1 MTTLVDQLIVRLDL
15 DPAKLDES
23 RKRAAESIVR
33 MKEDAA
39 KQGKQVEGKN
49 EQILEGFKVVQRN
62 VLLLATLFTG
72 GVGIKEFIKNTT
84 QVSNALGNLAPQLK
98 TSATNLGLWGAAS
111 QSIGGN
117 ANSIVNAIGNLTN
130 DLATFSLTGES
141 KVVPVLRA
149 LTDSTGAM
157 AVKVTE
163 ANGKMR
169 DTTDILL
176 DLAEWAHQQS
186 DPARAAAVLRMLGF
200 DQDGINLMLKGK
212 DALKKTMED
221 LRKVNELTEEDVKA
235 ARELTA
241 SWNAMSIASEQLG
254 RSLLTGLAPMLTWL
268 MDSMTGAAERI
279 KKSIKSQN
287 ETSTRFEALPW
298 SERARMSWQET
309 IHPGST
315 PLSGM
320 VPWPDLR
327 APGGGAPA
335 PGGASSGGAD
345 RNDKAPTPAVLE
357 NAVKLLRSGGS
368 TGDLQ
373 RFMQQQGY
381 PMSGAWCGQFAAS
394 VVKSY
399 GGTPPKGAAIASNWR
414 TWGTGVETPK
424 PGDVAV
430 RNGAPTGSTGSHVGF
445 VTKVYPDG
453 SFDMVGGNQ
462 GRAVAHHAPGTYSFR
477 RGVEADDLA
486 AGKKESAPFLPNPA
500 PNVPW
505 LNRMPTEKVNNRTD
519 HIYIDKLEVDAP
531 NATDATGIARDIGGA
546 IKDHGLV
553 GAP

>member
-1 MTTLVDQLIVRLDL
+1 MTTFIDQLIVRLDL
-15 DPAKLDES
+15 DPAKFDES
-23 RKRAAESIVR
+23 RKRAAESIAR

-62 VLLLATLFTG
+62 VLLLAALFTG
-72 GVGIKEFIKNTT
+72 GVGIKEFAKNTT
-84 QVSNALGNLAPQLK
+84 QISNALGNLAPQLK
-98 TSATNLGLWGAAS
+98 TSATNLGLWGAVS
-111 QSIGGN
+111 QSLGGKADSIVAAIGG
-117 ANSIVNAIGNLTN
+117 LTN

-141 KVVPVLRA
+141 RVVPVLRA
-149 LTDSTGAM
+149 LTDHTGQM
-157 AVKVTE
+157 AVQVTD
-163 ANGKMR
+163 ANGKLR
-169 DTTDILL
+169 DTTEILL

-212 DALKKTMED
+212 DAIKKTMED
-221 LRKVNELTEEDVKA
+221 LRKVNELTDEDVKA
-235 ARELTA
+235 AAELTA
-241 SWNAMSIASEQLG
+241 AWNAMSIASEQLG
-254 RSLLTGLAPMLTWL
+254 RSLLTSVTPMLTWL
-268 MDSMTGAAERI
+268 MDSMTSAAERI
-279 KKSIKSQN
+279 RKSIKTQN
-287 ETSTRFEALPW
+287 ETSRRFEALPW
-298 SERARMSWQET
+298 SDRARMSWQEM

-320 VPWPDLR
+320 VPWPDR
-327 APGGGAPA
+327 AA
-335 PGGASSGGAD
+335 PGGASSSGGAAAGGAD
-345 RNDKAPTPAVLE
+345 RNDKAPPPAVLE
-357 NAVKLLRSGGS
+357 NAIRLLRSGGS

-399 GGTPPKGAAIASNWR
+399 GGTPPKNAAIASNWR
-414 TWGTGVETPK
+414 NWGTGVDTPQ

-430 RNGAPTGSTGSHVGF
+430 RNGVPTGSTGSHVGF
-445 VTKVYPDG
+445 VVKVYPDG

-462 GRAVAHHAPGTYSFR
+462 GRAVVHHPPGSYSFR
-477 RGVEADDLA
+477 RGVNADDLA
-486 AGKKESAPFLPNPA
+486 AGRKESPPFLPNPA
-500 PNVPW
+500 PTVPW
-505 LNRMPTEKVNNRTD
+505 LNRLPSEKVNNRTD

-546 IKDHGLV
+546 IKEHGLV
-553 GAP
+553 SGTP